1 MPTPDTAAAPEC
13 PHLDDTGVSAT
24 TALTRAALGPISID
38 YYLPIFT
45 RFEVA
50 DRGGAS
56 WNWAACLYTF
66 NWLIFRHMWG
76 AAVTYAAVVW
86 CAVLVL
92 IGFGLLVPDYADTL
106 AVSLWAGFVTLSFAL
121 PGVYGNQLLHATT
134 RKKILHA
141 LTVSTTLKDA
151 CEKLS
156 LQAASRQRFI
166 WQVVTNML
174 LLSAVAGAYMV
185 LSDIGEPAR
194 KALFRDEKA
203 NAAERVN
210 KKPTPITVA
219 APNLAPALVLAASA
233 PALAASSRQEVLPSK
248 PEPAQANASAPQ
260 ADIAA
265 MDAATLRY
273 VPRRPL
279 VVSTVASAPVVPVSA
294 ASAQSSPHAA
304 VKYYINVGLFAN
316 DWNARY
322 AQARLVDA
330 GLVSFR
336 QALITSK
343 GKLTRVRVGPF
354 ESKVEA
360 DAAAKKIHKLKL
372 DAVVIQL

>member
-1 MPTPDTAAAPEC
+1 MPTPDTAAAPELT
-13 PHLDDTGVSAT
+13 HLDDTGVSAT
-24 TALTRAALGPISID
+24 TALTRAALGQISID
-38 YYLPIFT
+38 YYLPIFS

-50 DRGGAS
+50 DRGGPS

-66 NWLIFRHMWG
+66 NWLIFRNMLG
-76 AAVTYAAVVW
+76 AAGAYAAIVSCV
-86 CAVLVL
+86 VLVL
-92 IGFGLLVPDYADTL
+92 IGVDSLVPDYSDTL
-106 AVSLWAGFVTLSFAL
+106 AISLWGGFVTLCFVL
-121 PGVYGNQLLHATT
+121 PGVYGNQLLHAAT

-141 LTVSTTLKDA
+141 LTASATLKHA

-166 WQVVTNML
+166 WQGVVNML

-185 LSDIGEPAR
+185 LSGIGEPAQR
-194 KALFRDEKA
+194 ALFMGEKA
-203 NAAERVN
+203 NVDERAN

-219 APNLAPALVLAASA
+219 APDLALTLATSIG
-233 PALAASSRQEVLPSK
+233 QEVLPSK
-248 PEPAQANASAPQ
+248 AEPAQASATP
-260 ADIAA
+260 AEIEA
-265 MDAATLRY
+265 MDAAALRY

-279 VVSTVASAPVVPVSA
+279 VVSTTASAPVVTAPAESTQSFA
-294 ASAQSSPHAA
+294 SSPQAA
-304 VKYYINVGLFAN
+304 LQYYINVGLFAN

-322 AQARLVDA
+322 AQAKLVDA

-336 QALITSK
+336 QALMTSK

-354 ESKVEA
+354 ESKAEA
-360 DAAAKKIHKLKL
+360 DAAATKIHELKL